1 MKEIKSVRVRI
12 KDGTTY
18 DNLTGLSDYKVTL
31 YDNGRK
37 KFKVGAGQRGGIGLF
52 AEYKR
57 EGKFENF
64 SDDDFIID
72 GINVLITKQN
82 DNKKFEIIQDPWLE
96 NPPKWRS
103 FGFTPYY
110 LNNGARVTI
119 EWLDGTT
126 AAGGR
131 KWSDD
136 NGSEL
141 RISKS
146 GDDNKSFINKTVTI
160 WAPGSYV
167 GQNKRLKT
175 TSLGI
180 ESVTDKQGNAL
191 PFTDELKYSGLMLDK
206 DILSDVIY
214 RWNSQV
220 PNYNLSLCDPDY
232 IECEIIPYVSPVEE
246 PKEDSGVSSD
256 NIESNTT
263 DKLDLKVVIPQNLEL
278 KTKESIP
285 SLKIYIGEVPLDGG
299 DFNFG
304 DYDEDLSLLGEEFT
318 EAEFSGFEETS
329 QFESQEY
336 DSESDRIQAEQQSEK
351 LSVES
356 YIPSG
361 KHKLDLIPGVYKGN
375 PIKGKP
381 IEVRLCQIHGKPI
394 NVKLAEA
401 LLDMIDA
408 AKKDGVT
415 IKVTSGFRPAYYP
428 NLSAKSSNGVTVA
441 AQSQEDL
448 YNQNCKGGKCQ
459 PATAKAG
466 TSKHGSG
473 IAVDFN
479 TGSRGKSFKPLNT
492 SVYTWLVKNSW
503 KYGFV
508 RTVSSE
514 EWHYEYYPELSK
526 KGPYAQLPKSNQLFY
541 ADLGLNNLQIA

>member
-1 MKEIKSVRVRI
+1 MKEIKSVRVRKVSTSIDSNDI
-12 KDGTTY
+12 KISIFS
-18 DNLTGLSDYKVTL
+18 NV
-31 YDNGRK
+31 NGRK
-37 KFKVGAGQRGGIGLF
+37 VTSLSNGRVVWSDLDYNNSRYSN
-52 AEYKR
+52 E
-57 EGKFENF
+57 
-64 SDDDFIID
+64 SDDSLMSDYIRVNSISS
-72 GINVLITKQN
+72 G
-82 DNKKFEIIQDPWLE
+82 NKDVYEVIQDPWSDR
-96 NPPKWRS
+96 PPLWRS
-103 FGFTPYY
+103 YGFDPYY
-110 LNNGARVTI
+110 LNNGSRVYINWI
-119 EWLDGTT
+119 EGGVNS
-126 AAGGR
+126 GGR
-131 KWSDD
+131 SWSDD
-136 NGSEL
+136 LGNELDIQRGTTQSDKSSITKSIRVFSNTEELEIDKNGNIE
-141 RISKS
+141 IYKS
-146 GDDNKSFINKTVTI
+146 NGKN
-160 WAPGSYV
+160 YV
-167 GQNKRLKT
+167 GT
-175 TSLGI
+175 I
-180 ESVTDKQGNAL
+180 
-191 PFTDELKYSGLMLDK
+191 K
-206 DILSDVIY
+206 DIDIINELIGI
-214 RWNSQV
+214 WKKKV
-220 PNYNLSLCDPDY
+220 PNYNLDICMPNNISCSLIDY
-232 IECEIIPYVSPVEE
+232 ISPINTIVE
-246 PKEDSGVSSD
+246 PDQTTVVD
-256 NIESNTT
+256 NGGN
-263 DKLDLKVVIPQNLEL
+263 KLDLKVVIPQNLEL

-351 LSVES
+351 LES
-356 YIPSG
+356 QPYIPSG

-428 NLSAKSSNGVTVA
+428 NLSAKSSNGVTVT

-508 RTVSSE
+508 RTVKSE
-514 EWHYEYYPELSK
+514 EWHYEFYPDKAK